1 MTGQLS
7 EEEFLKLRHDSELRL
22 QTFYD
27 RWPAVKSYLSKE
39 EFVRQGFYC
48 VGQGDR
54 VRCTYCRGYLSDWE
68 PNDDILLEHKKH
80 FPKCPFIVSP
90 YKFPEFRDFSSRLDS
105 FSDWPTQFSQ
115 KKEDLAQAGMFYLG
129 KGDQT
134 KCFWCSGILADWE
147 PGDEPVLEHRKW
159 FKHCQWLEVIK
170 TEPFFVKALEK
181 TSKGKSKSDI
191 QSTEVPVQETC
202 SPEQMAQQ
210 IGFPADTINKA
221 AKNCGGT
228 FDVETLV
235 KAILDLGETR
245 TVEVVQTPSER
256 DLDMKCL
263 KQSSADSFDP
273 SCKICFDANFN
284 TVFLPCGHLMCC
296 EDCAKTVR
304 ICPMCRS
311 TIKSAKKVFLQ

>member
-1 MTGQLS
+1 MTGQIT
-7 EEEFLKLRHDSELRL
+7 EDEFLKLRHDSELRL

-27 RWPAVKSYLSKE
+27 HWPATKDYLRKE

-80 FPKCPFIVSP
+80 FAKCSFIVSP
-90 YKFPEFRDFSSRLDS
+90 YKYPEFRDFSSRLES

-134 KCFWCSGILADWE
+134 KCFWCGGILADWE
-147 PGDEPVLEHRKW
+147 PGDEPVSEHRKW

-170 TEPFFVKALEK
+170 SEPFFIKALEREK
-181 TSKGKSKSDI
+181 ASKEKSK
-191 QSTEVPVQETC
+191 TNTCKVPVQETC
-202 SPEQMAQQ
+202 SPEELAKQ
-210 IGFPADTINKA
+210 IGFSPEVINKA
-221 AKNCGGT
+221 AKKCGAA

-235 KAILDLGETR
+235 KAILDLGEMKTE
-245 TVEVVQTPSER
+245 EVVQVKSEK

-263 KQSSADSFDP
+263 NKSAESFDP

-284 TVFLPCGHLMCC
+284 TVFLPCGHLLCC
-296 EDCAKTVR
+296 EDCAKTIR
-304 ICPMCRS
+304 TCPMCRS
-311 TIKSAKKVFLQ
+311 TVDSAKKVFLQ